1 MKIESDSLP
10 GVSRRNLLAG
20 GFAALRA
27 TPEPAATIDSG
38 SVEERLV
45 QYMSEAA
52 TRAIPAEVVEKTKQ
66 QMLDTVASMISG
78 APLPPG
84 SLGLKFAEA
93 YQGPEVSTV
102 VGSAKRTGPIEAA
115 MANALLAHSDETDD
129 SHAPSQSHPG
139 CGVIPAA
146 LVAGE
151 KFGISGTQLVRAV
164 ALGFDVGT
172 RVAMTLGGEDYQ
184 TFAHRD
190 THCITNTFGA
200 AAAAACAA
208 NLNAQQMRWV
218 LDYSAQQTGGIA
230 AWQRDTQHIE
240 KSLVFG
246 GFAARDA
253 LTTALLVSEGGS
265 GVEDIFSGP
274 DNFFAAF
281 KPDANPEGLIDKLG
295 ERYEVT
301 RTSIKK
307 WTVGSP
313 IQAPLDALQELIG
326 KYHIKPA
333 EVKKV
338 VVRVGSGEAHI
349 VDNRSMPDICLQHM
363 VAVMLQDG
371 TVTFRSAHDEAR
383 MKDPAILAIR
393 ARVQLVYDDGL
404 QKLYPARVAIVEIAL
419 NNGKVYTQRIDAVRG
434 SPQNPM
440 TTEEVEAKARDLI
453 VPFLGNS
460 RCEQLIAAIMGV
472 EKFDNVQTLSTMLQ
486 KA

>member
-1 MKIESDSLP
+1 MTKNSGTSFS
-10 GVSRRNLLAG
+10 GSRRLFLAG
-20 GFAALRA
+20 GFVALRGLDQQQNA
-27 TPEPAATIDSG
+27 GAA
-38 SVEERLV
+38 SVTDQLV
-45 QYMSEAA
+45 DYMSEAA
-52 TRAIPAEVVEKTKQ
+52 RRPVPAEVAEKTKQ
-66 QMLDTVASMISG
+66 QLLDTIASMISG

-84 SLGLKFAEA
+84 SLGLKFARE
-93 YQGPEVSTV
+93 YQGPEVSIV
-102 VGSAKRTGPIEAA
+102 VGCEKRTGPLEAA

-151 KFGISGTQLVRAV
+151 KYGISGTHLLHAV

-190 THCITNTFGA
+190 THCITNTFGG

-208 NLNAQQMRWV
+208 DLTAHQMRWV
-218 LDYSAQQTGGIA
+218 LDYSAQQTAGIA

-253 LTTALLVSEGGS
+253 LTTVLLVHEGGT
-265 GVEDIFSGP
+265 GVQDIFSGP

-281 KPDANPEGLIDKLG
+281 KPNADPEGLIDKLG

-313 IQAPLDALQELIG
+313 IQAPLDAMQMLIG
-326 KYHIKPA
+326 KYHIEPA
-333 EVKKV
+333 EVKQI

-393 ARVQLVYDDGL
+393 ARVHLVYDDAL
-404 QKLYPARVAIVEIAL
+404 QKLYPARVAIVEITL
-419 NNGKVYTQRIDAVRG
+419 KNGTVYTQRIDAVRG

-440 TTEEVEAKARDLI
+440 TSEEVETKARDLI
-453 VPFLGNS
+453 TPFLGS
-460 RCEQLIAAIMGV
+460 KRCEQLIAAVMSI
-472 EKFDNVQTLSTMLQ
+472 EKFDNVQTFCSLLQ